1 MRPACLALAVA
12 GAAGAAVAA
21 ENENFT
27 IDTAAQLAAL
37 CASAPEHRNHAAA
50 IHMCHGYLVG
60 VHHMHT
66 AMAGPMGGGV
76 YCFPTED
83 APSRNDVANDFVAW
97 IAERP
102 GMAGSEAIEAALT
115 FAAETYPCE

>member
-1 MRPACLALAVA
+1 MRPAFLALAIAGTA
-12 GAAGAAVAA
+12 GAALAA
-21 ENENFT
+21 EDETFK
-27 IDTAAQLAAL
+27 IDTAAELAAL

-76 YCFPTED
+76 YCFPTEG
-83 APSRNDVANDFVAW
+83 APSRNEVADAFAAW
-97 IAERP
+97 LADHP
-102 GMAGSEAIEAALT
+102 GMAGREAIEAALT